1 MAEERRLVTV
11 LFADIAGSTAIGE
24 SLDPEDVR
32 VLMSRYF
39 ELARTVV
46 EEHGGIVEKFI
57 GDAVMAVFGVPQAHG
72 DDAERAVS
80 AAVALQDGLAT
91 VLPGSG
97 WRARVG
103 VNTGEVVATGDVSR
117 HEFLVTGDTVNTA
130 ARLQQGAEPGQVL
143 VGERTHRA
151 ARNFSYGRPLDL
163 DAKGK
168 QQPLRAWPALE
179 RGAAERPVSRLPFL
193 GREADLQQLHLV
205 ATRAFTERRP
215 HLVTLT
221 APAGTGKSRLLEE
234 FEAQLP
240 ARYPGLR
247 VATAQ
252 CVPYGQ
258 TLTFWPMRAILTT
271 LAGIDRA
278 DSGAVVRERL
288 TAMLDEPDGS
298 KDADLIAMTVAP
310 EEGHEQRN
318 RDQIFAAWRRLLER
332 LATAGPLLLVFEDL
346 HWAADSLLD
355 LVDNL
360 MQPRTGAPLLVVSI
374 ARPELLDRRP
384 AGGGGRRN
392 YLHLALEPLDD
403 SHIARLVELLMETT
417 PPSRLRRLVVERAGG
432 NPFFATELTRALVD
446 QGALGRSDNGQA
458 TAAVLALP
466 ETVHATILSRLDLL
480 DEPQRRV
487 LQAGAVMGRTFRP
500 SMLAEITGM
509 DAVAVHAALDGLLD
523 RELVVAAG
531 ADDYAFAHIL
541 IRDVAYQTL
550 PRARRAH
557 DHARVARL
565 LETTMPERLDQLAD
579 LIALHYLEAIRLRRG
594 LAFAGG
600 SGEDDEALRKS
611 AIYWLSRAARSGAAA
626 GATTEAVRELS
637 DAISLATPEEEML
650 LQEQLGEVFAWGDDA
665 LSAFQRAV
673 DLSRHLKG
681 DPTTGA
687 RLLGHMITVYQ
698 RWQGSYS
705 PQRRPT
711 TEQVRQLNDEALAL
725 AQRSGDEQVMAAV
738 LSARSFFPFFSGDRS
753 PARMK
758 EARHDAI
765 QARDIFRRLDLAQ
778 QLSGSLDAVQSI
790 AAEDHDFAGALAAS
804 QQRIDFFDRI
814 ADTLER
820 LDALTMV
827 AANAGH
833 LGRVEEGLTAA
844 RLARTMSAAGRAA
857 RAKFHALS
865 YLILL
870 DTIRGDWDE
879 ALAVA
884 REAIMFWEAENRPY
898 LGIPHR
904 NYAAGLYVA
913 RRRGLSQEA
922 ADIRNFLTQ
931 TVLTSASADP
941 RTPIAMAYVRAVT
954 DDDPARVADVIP
966 LVEQVPSAIATTE
979 RALALLAAYRVPAAT
994 ADRLDQVLEYTK
1006 THALQPMT
1014 AHVLRMRSHVRGGD
1028 VDDLRRACQILDAS
1042 LAVPDAALARLELFD
1057 LTHEPEVLEQAH
1069 RELIRC
1075 GDEIGLQRAAELD
1088 PSRR

>member
-11 LFADIAGSTAIGE
+11 LFADVAGSTAMGE

-32 VLMSRYF
+32 VLMGRYF

-80 AAVALQDGLAT
+80 AALALQDGLAA
-91 VLPGSG
+91 VVPESSF
-97 WRARVG
+97 RARVG

-130 ARLQQGAEPGQVL
+130 ARLQQGADPGQVL

-168 QQPLRAWPALE
+168 QQPLRAWPALG
-179 RGAAERPVSRLPFL
+179 RGSADRAISRVPFL
-193 GREADLQQLHLV
+193 GREADLQQLHLI
-205 ATRAFTERRP
+205 AARAFTERRP

-234 FEAQLP
+234 FQAQLP
-240 ARYPGLR
+240 DRYPGLR

-258 TLTFWPMRAILTT
+258 TLTYWPMRAILTS

-278 DSGAVVRERL
+278 ASGTVVRERL
-288 TAMLDEPDGS
+288 ATILDEPDGTR
-298 KDADLIAMTVAP
+298 DADLIAMTVAP

-318 RDQIFAAWRRLLER
+318 RDQIFAAWRHLLER
-332 LATAGPLLLVFEDL
+332 QAASGPLLLVFEDL

-374 ARPELLDRRP
+374 ARPELIDRRP
-384 AGGGGRRN
+384 AWGGGRRN
-392 YLHLALEPLDD
+392 YMHLALEPLGDEQ
-403 SHIARLVELLMETT
+403 IARLVELLMEGT
-417 PPSRLRRLVVERAGG
+417 PPSALRQLVVERAGG
-432 NPFFATELTRALVD
+432 NPFFATELARAIVD
-446 QGALGRSDNGQA
+446 QGVLARAKDGQA
-458 TAAVLALP
+458 PPVLALP

-480 DEPQRRV
+480 EERERRV

-500 SMLAEITGM
+500 SMLAEITGLE
-509 DAVAVHAALDGLLD
+509 AAAVHAALESLLD
-523 RELVVAAG
+523 RELVVVAG
-531 ADDYAFAHIL
+531 PDDYAFAHIL

-550 PRARRAH
+550 PRVRRAQ
-557 DHARVARL
+557 DHAVIARL
-565 LETTMPERLDQLAD
+565 LETLMPERLDQLAD
-579 LIALHYLEAIRLRRG
+579 LIALHYLEASRLRRG
-594 LAFAGG
+594 LAFAGAG
-600 SGEDDEALRKS
+600 GGDDEALRRA

-626 GATTEAVRELS
+626 GATAEAVRQLS

-650 LQEQLGEVFAWGDDA
+650 LQEQLGEAFAWGDDA

-673 DLSRHLKG
+673 DLWRNMKG

-705 PQRRPT
+705 PQRRPA

-725 AQRSGDEQVMAAV
+725 AQRSGDEQVMATV

-753 PARMK
+753 PALLETAQRDAI
-758 EARHDAI
+758 EART
-765 QARDIFRRLDLAQ
+765 IFERLDLPQ
-778 QLSGSLDAVQSI
+778 QLSGSLDAVQSMAI
-790 AAEDHDFAGALAAS
+790 ECHDFEGALAAS
-804 QQRIDFFDRI
+804 QKRLEFFDRI
-814 ADTLER
+814 ADGIER
-820 LDALTMV
+820 LDSLTMV
-827 AANAGH
+827 ASNVGH
-833 LGRVEEGLTAA
+833 LGRVDEGLTAA
-844 RLARTMSAAGRAA
+844 RLARTLSAVGRPA
-857 RAKFHALS
+857 RVKFHALS

-870 DTIRGDWDE
+870 DTICGEWDE

-884 REAIMFWEAENRPY
+884 REGIAFWEAEGRPY

-904 NYAAGLYVA
+904 NFAAGLYVA
-913 RRRGLSQEA
+913 RRRGRLQDA
-922 ADIRNFLTQ
+922 ADIRNFLTL
-931 TVLTSASADP
+931 TILTSASADP
-941 RTPIAMAYVRAVT
+941 RAPIAFAYVRAVT
-954 DDDPARVADVIP
+954 DEDPSLAAQVLP
-966 LVEQVPSAIATTE
+966 LVESVPSAISTTE
-979 RALALLAAYRVPAAT
+979 RALALLAASQLAPVTAARVEQLLSY
-994 ADRLDQVLEYTK
+994 ADAHQLKPV
-1006 THALQPMT
+1006 T
-1014 AHVLRMRSHVRGGD
+1014 AHLLRMRSQLRGGD
-1028 VDDLRRACQILDAS
+1028 GDDLRRAHQLLDAS
-1042 LAVPDAALARLELFD
+1042 IAVHDAALARLDLFALTREPELLDKARRD
-1057 LTHEPEVLEQAH
+1057 LTH
-1069 RELIRC
+1069 I
-1075 GDEIGLQRAAELD
+1075 GDEVGLQRALEVEA
-1088 PSRR
+1088 SRG